1 LGWWVAAG
9 EKQRTDDLQQLVEQF
24 NRFAQRTAAV
34 IVDSNP
40 PLIAPSS
47 NVGGQAGGEK
57 FVFGGVLFKCAK
69 DWRHL
74 YGSECNAQKAA
85 KLERKALNAVIGLRI
100 AHLHFPLVALV
111 SVHGHLLLCTALIQL
126 GDSNRSLVYGSCDA
140 GCTIR
145 HNPLVEVM
153 MREAATSLHL
163 GEHPV
168 VEGSTGQTRR
178 MCVAV
183 DVEVHY
189 SQADGR
195 FYLLD
200 PARLLPPTLPLRV
213 SGEEAAALGVGNEYL
228 YHHFRPEFMDAWRRH
243 SGAPLSPDAFSPF
256 GRRRSECDEAARAEC
271 VCKPMQTLRQPRS
284 ICRCWLAIWAVWL
297 PRKY

>member
-85 KLERKALNAVIGLRI
+85 KLELKALNAVIGLQI

-140 GCTIR
+140 GRSIR

-153 MREAATSLHL
+153 MREADTSLYL

-168 VEGSTGQTRR
+168 LEGSTGQTMR

-213 SGEEAAALGVGNEYL
+213 SGE
-228 YHHFRPEFMDAWRRH
+228 RRH
-243 SGAPLSPDAFSPF
+243 GGAPLSSDAFSPF
-256 GRRRSECDEAARAEC
+256 GQRQAEGDEALALR
-271 VCKPMQTLRQPRS
+271 VCKPMQTLQQPRS
-284 ICRCWLAIWAVWL
+284 TCERCWFPTWLAI
-297 PRKY
+297 